1 MVCSTPKSTAPLLGI
16 RLLRLLRLLLSRAAR
31 LLLLLLLLLAWLRVL
46 GLHLPLRLVLLLQIV
61 PGCH

>member
-31 LLLLLLLLLAWLRVL
+31 LLLLLLLLAWLRVL